1 MRVTAAGGAGQWRVA
16 AAAGIV
22 LGAAYALSP
31 LTVLV
36 LATLPLFW
44 RWVSRDLSER
54 ERYWLAVVLCA
65 AVAVRLIAIGGLFV
79 TANASV
85 PYANFFGDEEFF
97 KRRSVWMRNIGLGVP
112 IAGSDVIYAY
122 DDVGRSLHLYV
133 LAYLQAMVGNA
144 PYGILMLNAAV
155 YAVGALAL
163 YRLVR
168 PAFGGVAA
176 LGGLALLLFLPS
188 LMTWSISALKE
199 PSYMCAGALETVAAV
214 ALVRSHRI
222 RWRLVSAAVIVACAF
237 VLQGLREGG
246 LAMALIGV
254 GGGLAA
260 TAVIRRPRLL
270 LAGLVALPLTIVIAI
285 NRPAVEMRIWSAVH
299 ESAAKNWGYI
309 NTPGFSYK
317 LLDERIY
324 ADRSNVTT
332 MTPPEMTR
340 FVLSAVGAYV
350 AVPLPWRIESRAA
363 LAYLPE
369 QILWYGLIAL
379 LPIGVWVGLRR
390 DALITSI
397 LTAHAMAAALMVA
410 LTGGNVGTLVR
421 HRGLAL
427 PYVVWLSALGGVEVT
442 RILLARA
449 RTPRVGVPQ
458 AIPTKVW

>member
-176 LGGLALLLFLPS
+176 LGGLALLRFLPS

-199 PSYMCAGALETVAAV
+199 PS
-214 ALVRSHRI
+214 
-222 RWRLVSAAVIVACAF
+222 
-237 VLQGLREGG
+237 
-246 LAMALIGV
+246 
-254 GGGLAA
+254 A
-260 TAVIRRPRLL
+260 T
-270 LAGLVALPLTIVIAI
+270 
-285 NRPAVEMRIWSAVH
+285 
-299 ESAAKNWGYI
+299 
-309 NTPGFSYK
+309 
-317 LLDERIY
+317 
-324 ADRSNVTT
+324 
-332 MTPPEMTR
+332 
-340 FVLSAVGAYV
+340 
-350 AVPLPWRIESRAA
+350 
-363 LAYLPE
+363 
-369 QILWYGLIAL
+369 
-379 LPIGVWVGLRR
+379 
-390 DALITSI
+390 
-397 LTAHAMAAALMVA
+397 
-410 LTGGNVGTLVR
+410 
-421 HRGLAL
+421 
-427 PYVVWLSALGGVEVT
+427 
-442 RILLARA
+442 
-449 RTPRVGVPQ
+449 
-458 AIPTKVW
+458 TK